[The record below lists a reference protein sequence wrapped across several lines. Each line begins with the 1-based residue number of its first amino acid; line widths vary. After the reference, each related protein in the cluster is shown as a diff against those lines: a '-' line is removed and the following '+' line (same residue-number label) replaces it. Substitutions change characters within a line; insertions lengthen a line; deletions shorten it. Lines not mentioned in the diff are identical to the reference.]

1 MTDTNVKPAN
11 AKVIPV
17 EDRIF
22 RVKRS
27 LQEAV
32 NAMRTSKEAAK
43 PVGARAVGRANKLLA
58 DACKLLDDIFDD
70 HKVLDGI
77 ILKLKEDHPREIA
90 ELRRLIEEREVQYNT
105 LRDEVTANCNEQHR
119 TMRDHA
125 NTVADLQSKLLL
137 AEEHVKKAQNTGME
151 LADELD
157 HEMAKHKET
166 QSRLDSLQVNYAEC
180 LERLFKARLM
190 KPAELFRVA
199 EKFLPEVVL
208 EDSPTGFYVIN
219 PEWHKKVVDDLE
231 LDLNKPGHR
240 NDYTKLLVIAVC
252 ALYNK
257 RFQVKG
263 DKAISCVVCWD
274 NFLISNA
281 PPSSPTFSAGSVSLF
296 PAPQRAVDVLSQYA
310 GVEPLIT
317 DEPTKDGS
325 VFVSVGVGVDSKEPS
340 IFAKDQTWVDR
351 GLFTVNPEWVSWA
364 YNNAGIPNEV
374 QELYKRNAL
383 RTVLSERV
391 RWLVKTERVP
401 VVVLDWDG
409 CAIMGGCLNFSC
421 VELTDL
427 AVAVSKS
434 GRQVTPQEVVENNFY
449 L

>member
-1 MTDTNVKPAN
+1 MTDTNVMPTKPTGAQ
-11 AKVIPV
+11 AIPV

-22 RVKRS
+22 RTKR
-27 LQEAV
+27 LMQEVV
-32 NAMRTSKEAAK
+32 NAVRTSKESGK
-43 PVGARAVGRANKLLA
+43 PMGARNTSKANAVLA
-58 DACKLLDDIFDD
+58 DVCGLLDDIFSDN
-70 HKVLDGI
+70 KVLDGI
-77 ILKLKEDHPREIA
+77 ILKLKEDHPRDIA
-90 ELRRLIEEREVQYNT
+90 EMRRLIEEREVMYNS
-105 LRDEVTANCNEQHR
+105 LREEVTENCNAQHQIQLDHAKEKSDLQTKLLAAEQHIKDIR
-119 TMRDHA
+119 NLGLEAA
-125 NTVADLQSKLLL
+125 NDLMD
-137 AEEHVKKAQNTGME
+137 KAQE
-151 LADELD
+151 LRNVQAEL
-157 HEMAKHKET
+157 E
-166 QSRLDSLQVNYAEC
+166 SLQVNYTEC

-240 NDYTKLLVIAVC
+240 NDYTQLLIIAVC

-296 PAPQRAVDVLSQYA
+296 PAPQRAIDVLSQYA
-310 GVEPLIT
+310 GAEPLIT
-317 DEPTKDGS
+317 DEPTKGELA
-325 VFVSVGVGVDSKEPS
+325 FVPVGVGIDSKEPS

-351 GLFTVNPEWVSWA
+351 GLFTISEEWVSWA

-374 QELYKRNAL
+374 EDIYKRNAF

-391 RWLVKTERVP
+391 RRLVKTERAP
-401 VVVLDWDG
+401 VVVIDWDG
-409 CAIMGGCLNFSC
+409 CVIMGSLNFSC
-421 VELTDL
+421 PELSEL
-427 AVAVSKS
+427 ANSYMDA
-434 GRQVTPQEVVENNFY
+434 TPAEVVEKNFY